1 MDGVRPAAIE
11 RAAEMASAAED
22 RLRRERAIGAMQG
35 VDSRWRLLFER
46 AIETHRRAA
55 ALQAEA
61 VALFLHHRELR
72 ETFRREHE
80 RAPAATRTV
89 RDAELR

>member
-1 MDGVRPAAIE
+1 MCPAAIE

-22 RLRRERAIGAMQG
+22 RLRREGAMLALQG

-46 AIETHRRAA
+46 ATETHHRAA
-55 ALQAEA
+55 TLQAQA

-72 ETFRREHE
+72 DTFRREHE
-80 RAPAATRTV
+80 SAPAATRTV

>member
-1 MDGVRPAAIE
+1 
-11 RAAEMASAAED
+11 
-22 RLRRERAIGAMQG
+22 
-35 VDSRWRLLFER
+35 
-46 AIETHRRAA
+46 
-55 ALQAEA
+55 